1 MTTRMHT
8 VSSNSIVGRNALAVV
23 VVTGSFIAG
32 AMFQG
37 PRWPYDTS
45 AAFAQPAR
53 AAQSDL
59 QTPAPITEL
68 IAPVRTDWGRSG
80 DEQIFEPRECD
91 LPKGIS
97 IACLFM
103 D

>member
-1 MTTRMHT
+1 MTTRMQT
-8 VSSNSIVGRNALAVV
+8 ASSQSIVGRTALAVV

-32 AMFQG
+32 SMFQG

-53 AAQSDL
+53 AAHSDL

-80 DEQIFEPRECD
+80 DDFFEPRECD